1 MGWEHGHKSSIRCCC
16 WGKSV
21 GQTIKASQ
29 LGVGWKS
36 LPYYSPSSSSPGDPL
51 TAPASRMS
59 RLAFIN
65 KINWRQNDAAAN
77 ALTPQLD
84 GDGSHSP
91 SPAAC
96 WNYLLFIGFALRIY
110 IPCSLSLFHT
120 LRPSRFCLSQL
131 VQLLFISIFLV
142 TFLWLL
148 GRATSCLLPATPPH
162 PHPPSFYSCF
172 ACCFLWLLP

>member
-36 LPYYSPSSSSPGDPL
+36 LPYSSSSSSPGDPL

-77 ALTPQLD
+77 ALTPPTRRRWESFLLPRCMLELFVIHWLRFTHIYSLLSL
-84 GDGSHSP
+84 SHS
-91 SPAAC
+91 
-96 WNYLLFIGFALRIY
+96 
-110 IPCSLSLFHT
+110 LS
-120 LRPSRFCLSQL
+120 PSRFCLSQL